1 MEPIR
6 ILQEVTFLSTG
17 GVETLL
23 MNIYRNIDRDKI
35 QFDFMTHREKGVGF
49 YEDEIEKLGGKIYE
63 GIPFNPIHHDR
74 YLKSLDN
81 FFEKHPEYEIIHAH
95 NAFSMFTLR
104 SAMKHG
110 VKVRIAHSHN
120 ARPKLLHYKT
130 PFKYYAKSKIKKY
143 ATDMFACSNLAG
155 EYYYGKKAMKD
166 GKVIVLKNGID
177 TSKFKFND
185 SIRKEK
191 RDELNLNDNQIA
203 IAHIGRFNIQ
213 KNHEFLIDIFK
224 SLSEKNKNYILF
236 LFGEG
241 DLENKIKQK
250 VNELGISENVKFM
263 GVKGNV
269 NEYLQAMDLFILPSL
284 FEGLPL
290 TGIEAQTSGLPCLFS
305 DTITKETKIT
315 DNVEFISI
323 KESPEHWADKII
335 NITSNKKDRANSY
348 LKAVEAGYDI
358 KETANKIQE
367 FYLKKYNE
375 IRREENGKG

>member
-1 MEPIR
+1 MVPIR
-6 ILQEVTFLSTG
+6 ILQEVTFLGTG

-23 MNIYRNIDRDKI
+23 MNIYRNIDRSKI

-49 YEDEIEKLGGKIYE
+49 YEKEIEELGGKIYS
-63 GIPFNPIHHDR
+63 GIPFNPVHHTK

-81 FFEKHPEYEIIHAH
+81 FFEKHQEYKIIHAH

-110 VKVRIAHSHN
+110 VPVRIAHSHN

-155 EYYYGKKAMKD
+155 KYYYGKKAMNA
-166 GKVIVLKNGID
+166 GKVVVMKNGID
-177 TSKFKFND
+177 TNKFKFND
-185 SIRKEK
+185 DVRRKIRN
-191 RDELNLNDNQIA
+191 ELNLNNNTIA
-203 IAHIGRFNIQ
+203 IVHIGRFDIQ
-213 KNHEFLIDIFK
+213 KNHEFLIDIFN
-224 SLSEKNKNYILF
+224 SLVAQNKNYKLF

-241 DLENKIKQK
+241 ELESKVKQK
-250 VNELGISENVKFM
+250 VNEFGISDNVIFM
-263 GVKGNV
+263 GVNGNV

-290 TGIEAQTSGLPCLFS
+290 TGIEAQTSGLPCLFA

-315 DNVEFISI
+315 ENVEFISI
-323 KESPEHWADKII
+323 KETPKYWADKII
-335 NITSNKKDRANSY
+335 NMTNKQNDRKDSY
-348 LKAVEAGYDI
+348 LKTIEAGYDV
-358 KETANKIQE
+358 KEIASKIQE
-367 FYLKKYNE
+367 FYLRKYNE
-375 IRREENGKG
+375 VREEENAKS